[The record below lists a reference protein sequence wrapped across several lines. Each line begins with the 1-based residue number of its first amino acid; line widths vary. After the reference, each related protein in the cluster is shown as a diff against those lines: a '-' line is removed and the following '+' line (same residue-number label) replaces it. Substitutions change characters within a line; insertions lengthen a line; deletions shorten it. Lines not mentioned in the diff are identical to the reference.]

1 MREAEMNKLKMR
13 GADFKYRHF
22 HQCFIWGLLIT
33 VIVIMSIVVENFAT
47 AYNFRNLFETAF
59 TLLAVSMGQLLVILT
74 GGIDLSISGMV
85 SMANCVSIAI
95 MTKMEGGPG
104 VAAALIATFAAC
116 LLGGALN
123 GFCVAKLR
131 LPAIIVT
138 IATCSVFN
146 GISLLVMEIPGGSVN
161 YGFADFINYKIMG
174 FPVSFFIAVLFIAF
188 TVILTTK
195 APLGKALRAV
205 GGNESAAF
213 GTGVNV
219 VKTKFMAYLLSGFF
233 CAIGGIFLGVRL
245 YSADPNIGTTY
256 AVYSITATV
265 VGGTLMSGA
274 VGEAMGTVAGVF
286 IIYIINNILNLLG
299 VDSYYQYACQGLV
312 LIFALMI
319 GCLEAKHRK

>member
-1 MREAEMNKLKMR
+1 MQNNKLKMK
-13 GADFKYRHF
+13 GADFKYRYF
-22 HQCFIWGLLIT
+22 HECFIWLLLVLAILIT
-33 VIVIMSIVVENFAT
+33 GFALESFAT
-47 AYNFRNLFETAF
+47 PYNFKNLFETAF
-59 TLLAVSMGQLLVILT
+59 TLLAVSMGQLLVLLT
-74 GGIDLSISGMV
+74 GGIDLSVSGMV
-85 SMANCVSIAI
+85 SMANCISIAV
-95 MTKMEGGPG
+95 MTNVEGGMG
-104 VAAALIATFAAC
+104 VALALIVTFLAC
-116 LLGGALN
+116 ILGGALN

-138 IATCSVFN
+138 IATCAIFN
-146 GISLLVMEIPGGSVN
+146 GISLLVMKIPGGSVN
-161 YGFADFINYKIMG
+161 YGFASFINHKICG
-174 FPVSFFIAVLFIAF
+174 FPVSFFIALIFISV
-188 TVILTTK
+188 TVILTNKT
-195 APLGKALRAV
+195 AFGKALRAV

-219 VKTKFMAYLLSGFF
+219 AKTKFIAYVLSGVF
-233 CAIGGIFLGVRL
+233 CAIGGIYLGVRL

-274 VGEAMGTVAGVF
+274 IGEALGTVAGVF
-286 IIYIINNILNLLG
+286 IIYIINNVLNLIG